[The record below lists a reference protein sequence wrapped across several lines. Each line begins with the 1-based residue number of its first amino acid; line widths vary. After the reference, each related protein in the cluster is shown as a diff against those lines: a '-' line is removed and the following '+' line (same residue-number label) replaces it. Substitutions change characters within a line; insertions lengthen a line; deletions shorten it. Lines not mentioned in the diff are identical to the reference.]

1 MARMPKPVDRTRLPE
16 PGSLAHV
23 RLITVDMDG
32 TLLDERK
39 QPSPLLP
46 RLLELLAQR
55 GVHFT
60 PASGRQYANVAERLG
75 RPGADL
81 TYIAENGAHVVRH
94 GQDLHVSRLAP
105 DVVAD
110 LVRTVRALQDE
121 GADGAIVVGGT
132 QSAYVERHDPEF
144 LRVAEEHY
152 TLLTPVQD
160 LLAVDATVVKTA
172 VFDHGDVHDV
182 VAPALERFA
191 GEHEVVV
198 SGTHWVDVMNAG
210 THKGAAVRRL
220 QAEYGISPA
229 ETMAFGD
236 FPNDLEML
244 AAAEHSFAMANA
256 HPDVLAA
263 ARYVAPSN
271 SQDGVV
277 RTIVSALGLDVAGV
291 VPL

>member
-1 MARMPKPVDRTRLPE
+1 MPQSVDRTRLPE

-32 TLLDERK
+32 TLLDEHKR
-39 QPSPLLP
+39 PSPVLP
-46 RLLELLAQR
+46 RLLDVLDRR
-55 GVHFT
+55 GVRFT

-81 TYIAENGAHVVRH
+81 TYVAENGAHVVRH
-94 GQDLHVSRLAP
+94 GRDLHVSRLAP
-105 DVVAD
+105 HVVED
-110 LVRTVRALQDE
+110 LVRTVRALQDA
-121 GADGAIVVGGT
+121 GADGALVLGGT

-144 LRVAEEHY
+144 MRVAEEHY
-152 TLLTPVQD
+152 TLLTPVED
-160 LLAVDATVVKTA
+160 LLAVDAPMVKAA
-172 VFDHGDVHDV
+172 VYDRGDVHDI

-191 GEHEVVV
+191 GAHEVVV

-220 QAEYGISPA
+220 QEEYGISPA

-236 FPNDLEML
+236 FPNDLQML

-271 SQDGVV
+271 NQDGVV
-277 RTIVSALGLDVAGV
+277 RAIVSAMGLQMADV